1 LDPSA
6 IGMSGPR
13 QEANWP
19 VATLIAL
26 IPAGAVAAVSMFSW
40 QPIKI
45 RRFAGHAKSTQLAQ
59 WTVPADGSS
68 NRNRLTQSHDRI
80 MIKLIR
86 EA

>member
-1 LDPSA
+1 MLDPSA

-40 QPIKI
+40 QPLKI
-45 RRFAGHAKSTQLAQ
+45 LRFAGHAKSIQVPQ
-59 WTVPADGSS
+59 WTRG
-68 NRNRLTQSHDRI
+68 RGWFLQSQPIDAIARQDHD
-80 MIKLIR
+80 
-86 EA
+86 